1 MCLHFWQSLCHAG
14 MEPYHPPPKK
24 ELWYLIFQAPL
35 KIEIF
40 WGFFFEDVCKSWDLS
55 RAESEFGWN
64 LHRFCNFWFGLCTN
78 ILALTNLFTSKKM
91 LCSFLLLFKH
101 FFQNLLGNKTKCAQ
115 NWVEKEFFTFNA
127 GYSIVCFFLQTKYI
141 VTWGCSLSSL

>member
-1 MCLHFWQSLCHAG
+1 MFTFLTKFVSCWNGVLLSPSKKGIMIFNFSSSTEDRDFWV
-14 MEPYHPPPKK
+14 
-24 ELWYLIFQAPL
+24 
-35 KIEIF
+35 
-40 WGFFFEDVCKSWDLS
+40 FFLEDFCKSWDLS

-64 LHRFCNFWFGLCTN
+64 LHRFCNFWFGLCKN
-78 ILALTNLFTSKKM
+78 ILALTNFFTSKKM

-127 GYSIVCFFLQTKYI
+127 GYSIVFFFLQTKYI